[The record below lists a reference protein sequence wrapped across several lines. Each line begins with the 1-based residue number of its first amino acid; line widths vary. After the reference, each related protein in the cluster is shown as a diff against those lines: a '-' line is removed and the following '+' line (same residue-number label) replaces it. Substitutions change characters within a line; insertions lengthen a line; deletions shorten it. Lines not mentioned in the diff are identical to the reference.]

1 MRRLLQELRD
11 NITPGERENIGLPS
25 TIMKILPAAQG
36 GVSDLEAPI
45 QADRNRWHRTPDP
58 ERLVRSFKF
67 DDYSELITFVNDVL
81 VHQYV
86 TRHTGALQIQAN
98 EVLIKVWTKDVDC
111 VTDLDLEYTKTVDEI
126 YQDVRFKHRGMR

>member
-1 MRRLLQELRD
+1 MRRLLQELRS

-25 TIMKILPAAQG
+25 TIMKILPVAQSA
-36 GVSDLEAPI
+36 VSDLEAPI
-45 QADRNRWHRTPDP
+45 QADRNRWHRIPDP

-111 VTDLDLEYTKTVDEI
+111 VTNLDLEYTKTVDEI

>member
-1 MRRLLQELRD
+1 M
-11 NITPGERENIGLPS
+11 ITPGEGERIGLPS
-25 TIMKILPAAQG
+25 TIMKILPG
-36 GVSDLEAPI
+36 VEGNVSDLEAPI
-45 QADRNRWHRTPDP
+45 QADRTRWHCTSDP

-81 VHQYV
+81 THQYV
-86 TRHTGALQIQAN
+86 TQHTGALSIQAN
-98 EVLIKVWTKDVDC
+98 EVMIKAWTKDIDR